1 MAENFGTAMRGM
13 FLPQYDYLARKQA
26 AMQVA
31 QAELQSLLGRYENQ
45 VEAQARKSRSSAVDQ
60 LARYGQLTSTTAARA
75 FGEIEAGKAADLN
88 AAYGNIEQERANA
101 RARMAEVQQMKGAA
115 KAQDIG
121 NLVKTG
127 VGIGLG
133 IAGGPVGGAIGK
145 GMQVVGQGLTGLPFA
160 AGQGAEAA
168 YAQTKTDPN
177 NPAGLQ
183 TTAVQPTAQRFP
195 LAPDQMFGP
204 SRSELIPQYQPL
216 TPEENEW
223 WRTGMYR
230 PVRYPVMGVH

>member
-88 AAYGNIEQERANA
+88 AAYGNIEQERASA
-101 RARMAEVQQMKGAA
+101 RARMAEVQQMKGMA

-127 VGIGLG
+127 IGVGLG
-133 IAGGPVGGAIGK
+133 IAGMGVAGK
-145 GMQVVGQGLTGLPFA
+145 GAARLGEAGKLGAQADKLGSMGLGDKAAGLREQAAGLTAAGSRGVKWGGIMSTLGQGLTGLPFA
-160 AGQGAEAA
+160 AGQGAYGA
-168 YAQTKTDPN
+168 YREQ
-177 NPAGLQ
+177 
-183 TTAVQPTAQRFP
+183 QPGEMEDLYGQ
-195 LAPDQMFGP
+195 GW
-204 SRSELIPQYQPL
+204 RSLL
-216 TPEENEW
+216 G
-223 WRTGMYR
+223 RMY
-230 PVRYPVMGVH
+230 